1 MMPNLLN
8 LDPVNSKA
16 FHDEPQYSR
25 FFNLVQFLALL
36 FRSAI
41 ACSPKQ
47 GPGVDLHFPAVSNLL
62 S

>member
-1 MMPNLLN
+1 MPSLLH

-16 FHDEPQYSR
+16 FHDEPRYSG
-25 FFNLVQFLALL
+25 FFSLVQLLALL

-41 ACSPKQ
+41 TCSPKQ